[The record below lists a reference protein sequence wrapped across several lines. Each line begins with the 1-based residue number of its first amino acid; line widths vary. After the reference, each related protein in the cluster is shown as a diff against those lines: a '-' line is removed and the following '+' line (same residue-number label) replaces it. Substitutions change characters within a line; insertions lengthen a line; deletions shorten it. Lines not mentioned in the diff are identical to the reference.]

1 MGGWGRSPGSDFAH
15 GPEGGT
21 ITSRSNIGVHMA
33 EDMGLTELAE
43 AAWRGELDLV
53 HEHHPVHRGYQGSEE
68 IIPGILASK
77 GLAGIYVI
85 DTGGGLVLLDGGTIL
100 DSDAVYEAVR
110 SWRPDSPLRAAV
122 FSHHHIDHIYS
133 TGPFEAEAES
143 RGWAPPTVY
152 GHQLMPAHFDRYR
165 RTLGW
170 NTAINKRQFAIHA
183 PRFRWPAEYR
193 YPDVTF
199 AEGLTLRIGDLTFEM
214 HHARGET
221 DDHVW
226 TWIPERRILHTGD
239 LFIYAVPNAGNPQKV
254 QRYVS
259 DWAAALREMA
269 GLRPEYLLPGHGL
282 PIIGAD
288 RIEVALLDTAE
299 LLESIESQT
308 LALMNRGLTLD
319 QVIHSVVIPEN
330 LLAKPYLQPV
340 YDHPQFLVRMVW
352 RRYGGWWDAEPDNLL
367 PAPREQQASEWVAL
381 AGGVPRVL
389 DRVRELVDA
398 GDLAMACHL
407 VEAAVMAAPDDE
419 EVHRLRTEVYR
430 NRSEEQTASM
440 ARNILNHAALASEQG
455 RRDLAATPMTGEGG

>member
-1 MGGWGRSPGSDFAH
+1 MSVSDQQGVNVA
-15 GPEGGT
+15 EA
-21 ITSRSNIGVHMA
+21 IGLN
-33 EDMGLTELAE
+33 DLAE

-68 IIPGILASK
+68 ILPGVLASK

-85 DTGGGLVLLDGGTIL
+85 DTGDGLVLLDGGTIL
-100 DSDAVYEAVR
+100 DSDAVFEAVR
-110 SWRPDSPLRAAV
+110 SWRPDLPLRAVV

-133 TGPFEAEAES
+133 TGPFEAEAAE

-152 GHQLMPAHFDRYR
+152 GHELMPDHFDRYR

-183 PRFRWPAEYR
+183 PNFRWPSEYR

-199 AEGLTLRIGDLTFEM
+199 GDGLSLRVGDLSFEM

-226 TWIPERRILHTGD
+226 TWIPQRRILHTGD

-269 GLRPEYLLPGHGL
+269 ALEPDVLLPGHGL
-282 PIIGAD
+282 PIHGRD
-288 RIEVALLDTAE
+288 RIVTALSDTAA

-319 QVIHSVVIPEN
+319 QVIHSVEIPGE

-352 RRYGGWWDAEPDNLL
+352 RRYGGWWDGEPDNLL
-367 PAPREQQASEWVAL
+367 PAPRDQQAIEWVNL
-381 AGGVPRVL
+381 AGGVEAVL
-389 DRVRELVDA
+389 ERTRELVA
-398 GDLAMACHL
+398 SGDLRMACHL
-407 VEAAVMAAPDDE
+407 VEAATMAAPDDE
-419 EVHRLRTEVYR
+419 DVHRLRSEVYGA
-430 NRSEEQTASM
+430 RSQEQMSSM
-440 ARNILNHAALASEQG
+440 ARNILNHAALASQEG
-455 RRDLAATPMTGEGG
+455 LRDLAASPAYT